1 MNPLVT
7 VYIPVYNG
15 EKYIAEAINSVLG
28 QSYTRFE
35 LIVVNDGSTDNTLQV
50 LSGFTDE
57 RIRIIDLKENR
68 GNCAAS
74 NVALKQAKG
83 KYIARMDA
91 DDVSLPQRIEKQVAY
106 MESHPDV
113 LLSGAF
119 LQLMNE
125 EGQLSENVW
134 KYYVQDNDI
143 KIDFLFRS
151 GVIQGVSIL
160 RRNEVVCDFELFY
173 DETNKASYAEDFDFF
188 YRISKI
194 GKLGNISEILLHYRR
209 HEENITKK
217 LKTRAAELKA
227 GNFKKVLL
235 DFSFNEGE
243 IDMDSH
249 LFLAGLNTSR
259 LNREKLKAV
268 KKWYDILTGKLK
280 ENGTLT
286 DKDIERI
293 ILPYWQ
299 RLFYRLC
306 NSSFIL
312 PFVHMQLDKTF
323 SFSKTVYI
331 IKKRLVNR

>member
-1 MNPLVT
+1 VNPLVT

-15 EKYIAEAINSVLG
+15 EKYIAEAINSVLS
-28 QSYTRFE
+28 QTYPHFE
-35 LIVVNDGSTDNTLQV
+35 LIVVNDGSTDNTLQL
-50 LSGFTDE
+50 LSGFKDE

-91 DDVSLPQRIEKQVAY
+91 DDVSLPQRIEKQVTY
-106 MESHPDV
+106 MELYPDV
-113 LLSGAF
+113 LLSGTF

-125 EGQLSENVW
+125 KGKLSEDVW
-134 KYYVQDNDI
+134 EYYLRDSDI

-151 GVIQGVSIL
+151 AVIQGTSII
-160 RRNEVVCDFELFY
+160 RKEVIDKPGLLY

-188 YRISKI
+188 YRISQV
-194 GKLGNISEILLHYRR
+194 GKLGNIPEILLHYRR

-227 GNFKKVLL
+227 GNFKRVLVDL
-235 DFSFNEGE
+235 GFNEEE
-243 IDMDSH
+243 IDIESH
-249 LFLAGLNTSR
+249 LFLTGLNTSS
-259 LNREKLKAV
+259 LNKEKLKAV
-268 KKWYDILTGKLK
+268 KKWYDILTEKLK
-280 ENGTLT
+280 AKGGVT

-293 ILPYWQ
+293 VFPYWQ

-306 NSSFIL
+306 NFSFVL
-312 PFVHMQLDKTF
+312 PFVHMRLGKTF